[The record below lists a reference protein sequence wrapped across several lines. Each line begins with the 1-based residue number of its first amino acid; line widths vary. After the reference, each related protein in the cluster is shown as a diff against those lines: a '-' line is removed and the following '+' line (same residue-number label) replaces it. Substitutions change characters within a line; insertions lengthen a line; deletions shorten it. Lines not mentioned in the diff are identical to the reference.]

1 MKRYLKKGTKEF
13 EMRYH
18 KIQLICPGRT
28 YGQRTNLMELCLE
41 GAYIR
46 EGKHFNLQ
54 STKLLSVFQI
64 F

>member
-1 MKRYLKKGTKEF
+1 
-13 EMRYH
+13 MRYR
-18 KIQLICPGRT
+18 KIQLICHGRT
-28 YGQRTNLMELCLE
+28 YGRRTNLMDLCLE

-46 EGKHFNLQ
+46 EEKHFNLQ